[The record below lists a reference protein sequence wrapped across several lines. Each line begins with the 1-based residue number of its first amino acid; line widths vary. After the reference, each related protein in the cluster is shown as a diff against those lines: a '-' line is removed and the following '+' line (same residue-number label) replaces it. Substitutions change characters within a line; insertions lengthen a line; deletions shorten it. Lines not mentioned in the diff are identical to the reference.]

1 MKFRKIDVSDNNIFV
16 LIKENLNN
24 SVSFIVMF
32 EIYQN
37 NTLVEKIF
45 SSEVFLFDDAPKEAI
60 DRIVSGKEKVNEVF
74 SDNQSMWVW
83 KFNLSSFFYES
94 INNLWWKDYQYR
106 DRAITWI
113 QHMINRIVTK
123 MEIEISK

>member
-1 MKFRKIDVSDNNIFV
+1 
-16 LIKENLNN
+16 
-24 SVSFIVMF
+24 MF